1 MPENE
6 YLPFSSKILEV
17 IPHTK
22 IEYTFRMAY
31 VGKAKPGQFFEVSMP
46 KYGEAPISISGIGD
60 GFVDLTI
67 RKVGK
72 VTDEVFERYQ
82 GESLFLRGP
91 YGNGFDTENY
101 RGMDIIVAT
110 GGTGLSPVRGVIDHF
125 ARHPEERGKMTLI
138 ASFKTTGDVLFKA
151 DLERWRD
158 TMDVILTISRP
169 KEGETC
175 VTGRVTDHIP
185 GLDIPNREHRRH
197 CRGAASAYA
206 LHRRGASQAGHS
218 GAEHLAFPGAEN
230 VLRSRQM
237 RPLQGGRHLYLPR
250 RACFQIR
257 RLQKHAGLRGHK
269 NGYEHERSQEKRFP
283 RH

>member
-31 VGKAKPGQFFEVSMP
+31 VGESKARPVFR
-46 KYGEAPISISGIGD
+46 
-60 GFVDLTI
+60 GFNAEIRRSADLHQRHRRRVLVDLTI

-110 GGTGLSPVRGVIDHF
+110 GGTGAFTRARG
-125 ARHPEERGKMTLI
+125 
-138 ASFKTTGDVLFKA
+138 
-151 DLERWRD
+151 
-158 TMDVILTISRP
+158 
-169 KEGETC
+169 
-175 VTGRVTDHIP
+175 
-185 GLDIPNREHRRH
+185 
-197 CRGAASAYA
+197 
-206 LHRRGASQAGHS
+206 
-218 GAEHLAFPGAEN
+218 
-230 VLRSRQM
+230 
-237 RPLQGGRHLYLPR
+237 
-250 RACFQIR
+250 
-257 RLQKHAGLRGHK
+257 
-269 NGYEHERSQEKRFP
+269 
-283 RH
+283 